1 MFELAYTA
9 VFLSCTAMSSS
20 RSVSVSVSRNAD
32 ASRYEARVDG
42 AVAGTCEYIL
52 DGSTVTFTHTVV
64 DPAFEG
70 QGVGSALARR
80 ALDDARADGLR
91 VVAQCSFIAAYIQ
104 RHSEYADLPG

>member
-1 MFELAYTA
+1 
-9 VFLSCTAMSSS
+9 MSSS
-20 RSVSVSVSRNAD
+20 ISVSRNAD

-42 AVAGTCEYIL
+42 VVAGTCEYVL
-52 DGSTVTFTHTVV
+52 DGPVITFTHTVV

-91 VVAQCSFIAAYIQ
+91 VVAQCRFIAAYMQ
-104 RHSEYADLPG
+104 RHSDYADLIG